1 MKAIRVHEF
10 GGPEKLQYEDVPDLK
25 PGAGEVVVEV
35 RSTGVNPVDTYIRTG
50 TYPVKPQL
58 PYTPGADGAGVV
70 MAVGDGVKKVKKG
83 DRVYIAGSLSGT
95 YAQQSLSKEAQV
107 HPLPDKVTFEQG
119 AAIGVP
125 YATAYRGVVHKARAK
140 QGETILVHGASGG
153 TGLAAVQIAKSL
165 GLTVIGTASTD
176 KGRKLVLANGAAH
189 ALDHSSPT
197 MKDDLLKL
205 TGGQGVNIIIEML
218 ANKNLVTD
226 FAMIAKHG
234 RIVIIGNRGSIE
246 INPRDG
252 MSKDA
257 EIYPFTLFNATP
269 EDLATIHAAIVK
281 GLESGAFHPAIDEI
295 IPLAEARR
303 AHETVLAPGTY
314 GKIVMKT

>member
-10 GGPEKLQYEDVPDLK
+10 GGPEKLIYEDVPDPK
-25 PGAGEVVVEV
+25 PSAGEVVVDV
-35 RSTGVNPVDTYIRTG
+35 HAAGVNPVDTYIRTG
-50 TYPVKPQL
+50 TYPIKPQL
-58 PYTPGADGAGVV
+58 PYTPGADGAGIVRS
-70 MAVGDGVKKVKKG
+70 VGQGVTSIKTG

-95 YAQQSLSKEAQV
+95 YAQQSLSKVSQI
-107 HPLPDKVTFEQG
+107 HPLTPKASFEQG

-125 YATAYRGVVHKARAK
+125 YATAYRGIFHKAK
-140 QGETILVHGASGG
+140 GQKGETILVHGASGG
-153 TGLAAVQIAKSL
+153 TGLAAVQLAKSI
-165 GLTVIGTASTD
+165 GMTVIGTASTER
-176 KGRKLVLANGAAH
+176 GRKLVLDNGASH
-189 ALDHSSPT
+189 ALDHSNPN
-197 MKDDLLKL
+197 MKDELLKL
-205 TGGQGVNIIIEML
+205 TNGTGVNVIIEML

-257 EIYPFTLFNATP
+257 EIYPFTLFNAT
-269 EDLATIHAAIVK
+269 EAELASIHADLVAK
-281 GLESGAFHPAIDEI
+281 LENGQIKPVIDEQ

-303 AHETVLAPGTY
+303 AHEAVLAPGTF
-314 GKIVMKT
+314 GKIVLKP